1 MICNYCQET
10 TIKYLISETNSTYT
24 YCSNCKDNYDIANKH
39 IAIDAV
45 LKKLVEFLETSNS
58 PKLKIEIKK
67 ENDLILLIINNIKV
81 FERSFKNDFI
91 KEDIY
96 YLENVIYELTQDY
109 YKFDLSNVDIIVCE

>member
-81 FERSFKNDFI
+81 FETSFKNDFI

>member
-1 MICNYCQET
+1 MICNYCQES

-109 YKFDLSNVDIIVCE
+109 YKFDLSNVAIIVCD

>member
-96 YLENVIYELTQDY
+96 YLENVIYELTEDY
-109 YKFDLSNVDIIVCE
+109 YKFDLSKVDIIVCA

>member
-96 YLENVIYELTQDY
+96 YLENVIYELTEDY

>member
-10 TIKYLISETNSTYT
+10 TIKHLISETNSTYT

-109 YKFDLSNVDIIVCE
+109 YKYVQHY

>member
-10 TIKYLISETNSTYT
+10 TIKHLISETNSTYT

>member
-1 MICNYCQET
+1 MICNYCQES

>member
-67 ENDLILLIINNIKV
+67 ENDLILLIINNIRV
-81 FERSFKNDFI
+81 FEKSFKNDFI

-96 YLENVIYELTQDY
+96 YLENVIYELTEDY